1 MQGINKKYNR
11 IGKIVA
17 TAFILLIVLM
27 SFMIKI
33 DPPMLIPEE
42 PEDEVVAVLDFTPP
56 VNAGGA
62 SSGGSEKISDTKE
75 EDAAP
80 DKETTETDPIPEE
93 NTQVEPS
100 PVVTKPS
107 NNSSKADGEG
117 SSQTPAVSGNP
128 FAGSGGGDNGGD
140 GAGSNGTGVGAGDG
154 PGIGNGVGDGESRIP
169 VKNPVVKNPVQDQG
183 RVMLE
188 LIIDREGKVLSVKVL
203 KSHSLTTTTNESHFK
218 TAEKA
223 AWDWEFNK
231 DPDGAEKQKLYKSI
245 NFTLD

>member
-17 TAFILLIVLM
+17 TAVMLLVVLM

-42 PEDEVVAVLDFTPP
+42 PEDEIVAVLDYTPI
-56 VNAGGA
+56 NAGGA
-62 SSGGSEKISDTKE
+62 SSGGSDTFKEKPE

-93 NTQVEPS
+93 NTQTEPS

-107 NNSSKADGEG
+107 NNSSSADGQG

-128 FAGSGGGDNGGD
+128 FGGTGGGENGGD
-140 GAGSNGTGVGAGDG
+140 GSGQDGTGVGAGNG

-169 VKNPVVKNPVQDQG
+169 VKNPEVKNPVQAEG

-188 LIIDREGKVLSVKVL
+188 LIIDRDGNVISVKVL
-203 KSHSLTTTTNESHFK
+203 KSHSLTTTTNEDHFK

-231 DPDGAEKQKLYKSI
+231 DPNGAAKQKLYKSI